1 MHRLRASSKLR
12 GTIGSAGGVEP
23 SIFAFIRKYSWKQQL
38 LILALTFLSFPPL
51 YYSLELPKII
61 INRALGDPD
70 GPWMLF
76 GHDLERTTYL
86 FALCGLFLSLV
97 LIGGGLKYLLNVYA
111 GIVAE
116 RMLRRLRY
124 QLYEHVLRFPLPHF
138 RKVSQGELVQMI
150 NAETEAL
157 GGFVGDA
164 FAVPAFQ
171 GGTLLTILTFM
182 FMQDPILGIAAI
194 ALYPLQIWLIP
205 RLQRQ
210 VNELA
215 KRRVR
220 QVRRNAER
228 ISETCA
234 TIRKIHAHGTARYE
248 LARFSEQLGTVFWI
262 RFAIYK
268 KKFLIKFLNNFL
280 AQLGPFFFFSIG
292 GWLVIHGDIT
302 LGALVAVVGAHKDLS
317 SPWKELLTYYQTLYD
332 VRIKYEQT
340 VAQFAPPGLE
350 PAELLTGEPSREPSF
365 TGTSLRLAGVTLLD
379 DGGEPVLDG
388 VELELDL
395 PCRVAL
401 IGPAGGG
408 REELTLVLAGLLVPN
423 SGRVLIDDLVLHELP
438 EPLLGRK
445 IAYIGSQPALIAGT
459 IEDNLLY
466 GLKQRP
472 RRLVEPTG
480 ADRARRARD
489 RHEALASGN
498 SADPVDADWVDWEA
512 AGVRDPAERLPAMLA
527 ALAVARLSDDVYTFG
542 LRGPL
547 PADRPELAG
556 RVLEARRS
564 MRARLAGDE
573 RLARLVEPFDPERYN
588 SNATLAENLLFG
600 MPVGN
605 VFDLEHLASHPYVRS
620 ILEET
625 HLVDE
630 LQRVGYRLAQTMVEL
645 FADLPADHE
654 YYRQFSFIAPEDL
667 PKFKAILGKAT
678 IERLDRLSAAERD
691 RLLDLPFKLVVA
703 RHRLGLIDEALQ
715 QRLLEARKRF
725 RARLPAG
732 LVGAVAFFDPDHVN
746 PAASVQENILF
757 GKIAHGQA
765 HAATR
770 VAVLLAEVIDAH
782 GLRDAV
788 IEVGLRTECG
798 IGGARLSLA
807 QRQKLAIAREVLR
820 RPELVLLHEPTLAL
834 DAADQ
839 PLVRDA
845 LLEAFRGRSIVWS
858 LQDQEWAS
866 RFERVIV
873 LERGRVVAQGSFAQ
887 ISGRQLEPVDAPG

>member
-1 MHRLRASSKLR
+1 MRAPRASSKLE
-12 GTIGSAGGVEP
+12 GTVGPADGMEP

-38 LILALTFLSFPPL
+38 LILGLTFLSFPPL

-70 GPWMLF
+70 GPWILF
-76 GHDLERTTYL
+76 GWELERTSYL
-86 FALCGLFLSLV
+86 FALCGLFLILV
-97 LIGGGLKYLLNVYA
+97 LIGGGLKYVLNVYA

-182 FMQDPILGIAAI
+182 FMQDPILGLAAI

-228 ISETCA
+228 ISETCS
-234 TIRKIHAHGTARYE
+234 TIREIHAHGTARWE

-262 RFAIYK
+262 RFEIYK

-317 SPWKELLTYYQTLYD
+317 APWKELLTYYQTLYD

-340 VAQFAPPGLE
+340 VSQFAPPGLE
-350 PAELLTGEPSREPSF
+350 PAELLTGEATRVPSF
-365 TGTSLRLAGVTLLD
+365 SGTSLRVAGVTLLD
-379 DGGEPVLDG
+379 EGREPILDG
-388 VELELDL
+388 IELRFDL

-408 REELTLVLAGLLVPN
+408 REELSLLLAGLLVPD

-438 EPLLGRK
+438 EPTRARK

-472 RRLVEPTG
+472 LRVAEARA
-480 ADRARRARD
+480 ADKKRHARD
-489 RHEALASGN
+489 RREAAASGN
-498 SADPVDADWVDWEA
+498 SPDPLDAEWVDWEA

-527 ALAVARLSDDVYTFG
+527 ALAVARLTDDVYGFG

-547 PADRPELAG
+547 PSDRPELAEQ
-556 RVLEARRS
+556 VLEARRA
-564 MRARLAGDE
+564 MRARLAADE
-573 RLARLVEPFDPERYN
+573 RLARLVEPFDPDRYN
-588 SNATLAENLLFG
+588 INATVAENLLFG
-600 MPVGN
+600 MPVGH
-605 VFDLEHLASHPYVRS
+605 VFDLEHLASHPYVRKV
-620 ILEET
+620 LEET
-625 HLVDE
+625 GLVGE
-630 LQRVGYRLAQTMVEL
+630 LQRVGYRLAETMVEL

-654 YYRQFSFIAPEDL
+654 YYRQFAFIAPEDL
-667 PKFKAILGKAT
+667 PEFKAILGRAT
-678 IERLDRLSAAERD
+678 IDRLDRLPAADRD
-691 RLLDLPFKLVVA
+691 RLLDLPFKLIVA
-703 RHRLGLIDEALQ
+703 RHRLGLVDEVLQ
-715 QRLLEARKRF
+715 ARLLEARRRF
-725 RARLPAG
+725 REGLPAS
-732 LVGAVAFFDPDHVN
+732 LLGAVAFFDPDHVN

-757 GKIAHGQA
+757 GKIAYGQA

-770 VAVLLAEVIDAH
+770 VAALLGEVIDAQ
-782 GLRDAV
+782 GLRDVV
-788 IEVGLRTECG
+788 IEVGLRAECG
-798 IGGARLSLA
+798 IGGARLTLA

-820 RPELVLLHEPTLAL
+820 RPELVILYEPTVAL
-834 DAADQ
+834 DAVDQ
-839 PLVRDA
+839 ALVREA
-845 LLEAFRGRSIVWS
+845 LLQTFRDRSIVWS

-866 RFERVIV
+866 RFDRVVV
-873 LERGRVVAQGSFAQ
+873 LERGRVVAEGTFAQ
-887 ISGRQLEPVDAPG
+887 ISAPAREPAEAPG

>member
-1 MHRLRASSKLR
+1 M
-12 GTIGSAGGVEP
+12 EQ
-23 SIFAFIRKYSWKQQL
+23 SIYAFIRKYSWRQQL
-38 LILALTFLSFPPL
+38 LILGLTALSFPPL
-51 YYSLELPKII
+51 YFSLELPKTI

-70 GPWMLF
+70 GPWVLF
-76 GHDLERTTYL
+76 GQDLERTTYL
-86 FALCGLFLSLV
+86 FALCGLFLLLV
-97 LIGGGLKYLLNVYA
+97 LIGGGLKYVLNVYA

-164 FAVPAFQ
+164 LAVPAFQ

-182 FMQDPILGIAAI
+182 FMQDPVLGFAAI

-215 KRRVR
+215 KQRVR

-234 TIRKIHAHGTARYE
+234 TIREIHAHDTARYE
-248 LARFSEQLGTVFWI
+248 LARFSEQLGAVFWI

-268 KKFLIKFLNNFL
+268 KKFLIKFLNNFI

-317 SPWKELLTYYQTLYD
+317 APWKELLTYYQTMYD

-340 VAQFAPPGLE
+340 VSQFAPPGLK
-350 PAELLTGEPSREPSF
+350 PAELLTGEPQRVPSF
-365 TGTSLRLAGVTLLD
+365 TATHLRLTGVTLLD
-379 DGGEPVLDG
+379 DGGEPVLDRI
-388 VELELDL
+388 ELDLEL

-408 REELTLVLAGLLVPN
+408 REELTLLLAGLLVPHA
-423 SGRVLIDDLVLHELP
+423 GRVLIDDMAFHELP
-438 EPLLGRK
+438 ESVLGRK

-459 IEDNLLY
+459 VEDNLLY
-466 GLKQRP
+466 GLKHRP
-472 RRLVEPTG
+472 LRLIEPTA
-480 ADRARRARD
+480 ADRVRHARD

-498 SADPVDADWVDWEA
+498 SPDPVDADWVDWEA
-512 AGVRDPAERLPAMLA
+512 AGVREPAERLPAMIR
-527 ALAVARLSDDVYTFG
+527 ALDVARLTADVYAFG
-542 LRGPL
+542 LRGQL
-547 PADRPELAG
+547 PANRPELAG
-556 RVLEARRS
+556 RILEARRA

-573 RLARLVEPFDPERYN
+573 RLARLVEPFDPDRYN
-588 SNATLAENLLFG
+588 GNATLAENLLFG
-600 MPVGN
+600 MPVGR

-620 ILEET
+620 VLEET
-625 HLVDE
+625 GLVAE

-654 YYRQFSFIAPEDL
+654 YYRQFAFIAPENL
-667 PKFKAILGKAT
+667 PKFKAILGKT
-678 IERLDRLSAAERD
+678 TVDRLDRLSAAERD
-691 RLLDLPFKLVVA
+691 HLLDLPFKLVVA

-715 QRLLEARKRF
+715 ARVLEARKRF
-725 RARLPAG
+725 REGLPAG
-732 LVGAVAFFDPDHVN
+732 LVGAVAFFDPNHVN

-757 GKIAHGQA
+757 GKVAYGQA
-765 HAATR
+765 RAATR
-770 VAVLLAEVIDAH
+770 VAALLGEVVDAH

-788 IEVGLRTECG
+788 IEVGLGAECG
-798 IGGARLSLA
+798 IGGARLTLA

-820 RPELVLLHEPTLAL
+820 RPELVILHEPMLAL

-839 PLVRDA
+839 PLVREA
-845 LLEAFRGRSIVWS
+845 LLETFRDRSVIWS
-858 LQDQEWAS
+858 LQDQDWAG
-866 RFERVIV
+866 RFERVLVI
-873 LERGRVVAQGSFAQ
+873 ERGRVVADGSFAQ
-887 ISGRQLEPVDAPG
+887 LGGPQREPAAVAG

>member
-1 MHRLRASSKLR
+1 MEA
-12 GTIGSAGGVEP
+12 
-23 SIFAFIRKYSWKQQL
+23 SIFAFIRKYSWRQQL

-51 YYSLELPKII
+51 YFSLELPKTI
-61 INRALGDPD
+61 INRALGDPE
-70 GPWMLF
+70 GPWLLF
-76 GHDLERTTYL
+76 GYDLERTTYL
-86 FALCGLFLSLV
+86 FALCGLFLLLV
-97 LIGGGLKYLLNVYA
+97 LIGGGLKYVLNVYA

-138 RKVSQGELVQMI
+138 RKLSQGELVQMI

-164 FAVPAFQ
+164 LAVPAFQ

-182 FMQDPILGIAAI
+182 FMQDPILGVAAI

-215 KRRVR
+215 KQRVR

-234 TIRKIHAHGTARYE
+234 TIREIHAHDTARYE

-262 RFAIYK
+262 RFEIYK
-268 KKFLIKFLNNFL
+268 KKFLIKFLNNFI

-292 GWLVIHGDIT
+292 GWLVIQGDIT

-317 SPWKELLTYYQTLYD
+317 SPWKELLTYYQTMYD

-340 VAQFAPPGLE
+340 VAQFAPPGLK
-350 PAELLTGEPSREPSF
+350 PAELLTGEAKRVPAF

-379 DGGEPVLDG
+379 DGGEPLLDG
-388 VELELDL
+388 IELKLEL
-395 PCRVAL
+395 PCKVAL

-408 REELTLVLAGLLVPN
+408 REELTLLLAGLLVPDA
-423 SGRVLIDDLVLHELP
+423 GRVLIDDLVLHELP
-438 EPLLGRK
+438 ESVLGRK
-445 IAYIGSQPALIAGT
+445 IAYIASQPALIAGT
-459 IEDNLLY
+459 VEDNLLY
-466 GLKQRP
+466 GLKHRP
-472 RRLVEPTG
+472 LRLVEPTP
-480 ADRARRARD
+480 ADRARHARD

-498 SADPVDADWVDWEA
+498 SPDPVDADWVDWEA
-512 AGVRDPAERLPAMLA
+512 AGVREPAERLPAIIR
-527 ALAVARLSDDVYTFG
+527 ALDVARLTGDVYAFG
-542 LRGPL
+542 LRGTL
-547 PADRPELAG
+547 PANRPELAN
-556 RVLEARRS
+556 RVLEARRA

-573 RLARLVEPFDPERYN
+573 RLARLVEPFDPDRYN

-600 MPVGN
+600 MPVGR

-620 ILEET
+620 VLEET
-625 HLVDE
+625 GLVAE

-654 YYRQFSFIAPEDL
+654 YYRQFAFIAPEDL
-667 PKFKAILGKAT
+667 PEFKAILGKT
-678 IERLDRLSAAERD
+678 TVDRLDRLPTAERD

-715 QRLLEARKRF
+715 ARVLEARRRF
-725 RARLPAG
+725 RERLPTG
-732 LVGAVAFFDPDHVN
+732 LVGAVAFFDPDQVN

-757 GKIAHGQA
+757 GKIAYGQA
-765 HAATR
+765 QAGTR
-770 VAVLLAEVIDAH
+770 VAALLGEVIDAH
-782 GLRDAV
+782 GLREAV
-788 IEVGLRTECG
+788 IEVGLATECG
-798 IGGARLSLA
+798 IGGARLTLA

-820 RPELVLLHEPTLAL
+820 RPELVLLHEPTVAL

-839 PLVRDA
+839 PLVREA
-845 LLEAFRGRSIVWS
+845 LLETFRERSVIWS
-858 LQDQEWAS
+858 LQDQGWAS
-866 RFERVIV
+866 RFERVLVI
-873 LERGRVVAQGSFAQ
+873 ERGRVVADGSFAQ
-887 ISGRQLEPVDAPG
+887 IAAPEREPAAVAG